1 MNPLR
6 RLATHPPGLS
16 TLFFTEMW
24 ERFSYYGMRAL
35 LVLYL
40 VNALQYERADALE
53 IYARY
58 TMLVYLTPI
67 LGGLIADRWLGHR
80 RSVLVG
86 ALLMCLGHFAM
97 AVPAL
102 LHIALGLLILGN
114 GFFKPNISTL
124 VGRMYEAGDPRRDS
138 GFTLFYMGINLGAL
152 FSPLVSSSLGEKL
165 GWHYG
170 FAAAGFGMLT
180 GMLIFVLG
188 QRRLAQSIPGSANAI
203 SGVDWRA
210 TFKVTTLAVAA
221 LVIFMYGIWPLIAN
235 AWNAVSP
242 LARVLLTALVFVL
255 IAAISAWRSGMASA
269 GESAVGDIQA
279 ARLSRTDIERMVAI
293 LIMAVFVVFFWM
305 GFEQAGG
312 TMNLFADKLTDRAVF
327 GWEFPAGWFQS
338 VNPLYVVLLA
348 PLFSVL
354 WLRLDSSRF
363 ALSVVH
369 KQAVGMV
376 ILGLGFVV
384 LAVAQQ
390 HADTHGRVGP
400 QWLLIVYLLH
410 TLGELCL
417 SPTGLSMVTK
427 LAPQRFLALM
437 MGVWFVAV
445 AIASYLAGTLESIL
459 AQWEIPLYWFLV
471 VAPTSAGV
479 LLFLIA
485 PLLHRLMHGVR

>member
-6 RLATHPPGLS
+6 RLATHPPGLT

-40 VNALQYERADALE
+40 VNALEYERGDALE

-80 RSVLVG
+80 RAVLVG
-86 ALLMCLGHFAM
+86 ALLMCMGHFAM

-102 LHIALGLLILGN
+102 LHLALGLLVLGN

-124 VGRMYEAGDPRRDS
+124 VGRMYAAGDPRRDS

-152 FSPLVSSSLGEKL
+152 FSPLVSSTLGEKL

-170 FAAAGFGMLT
+170 FAAAGFGMLA
-180 GMLIFVLG
+180 GLLIFVAG
-188 QRRLAQSIPGSANAI
+188 QRRLASSVPDELSPL
-203 SGVDWRA
+203 SRDDWLA
-210 TFKVTTLAVAA
+210 TVWVSTLAVAV
-221 LVIFMYGIWPLIAN
+221 LGMFMYGIWPLIAT

-242 LARVLLTALVFVL
+242 LARVLLTALVFVA
-255 IAAISAWRSGMASA
+255 IAAITAWRSG
-269 GESAVGDIQA
+269 A
-279 ARLSRTDIERMVAI
+279 ATHSRPLTRTDIERMVAI

-312 TMNLFADKLTDRAVF
+312 TMNLFADKLTDRMVF

-354 WLRLDSSRF
+354 WLRLDTSRF

-369 KQAVGMV
+369 KQAVGML

-390 HADTHGRVGP
+390 QANVHGRVGP
-400 QWLLIVYLLH
+400 QWLLLVYFLH

-427 LAPQRFLALM
+427 LAPERFLALM
-437 MGVWFVAV
+437 MGLWFVAV
-445 AIASYLAGTLESIL
+445 AIASYLAGTLEAIL
-459 AQWEIPLYWFLV
+459 AQWDIALYWFLV
-471 VAPTSAGV
+471 AAPVGAGIV
-479 LLFLIA
+479 LLLIS
-485 PLLHRLMHGVR
+485 PFLHRLMHGVR